1 MFKLEK
7 DLLNLVIKKLIIH
20 QKIVEEIATTMNCQ
34 EHKKYFQGKREGYI
48 EAANL
53 LKNLIVQL

>member
-7 DLLNLVIKKLIIH
+7 DLLNLVIDKLITH
-20 QKIVEEIATTMNCQ
+20 QKIAEEIAATMNYQ
-34 EHKKYFQGKREGYI
+34 EHKKYFQGKGEGYI
-48 EAANL
+48 EAANI